1 MFKSLRRALTG
12 TPALFDPAWRQ
23 LLEHDFVQWNLLT
36 NEELER
42 MELLVAKFFHQ
53 TRWEAA
59 NGFELT
65 DGIKVLIAAQAC
77 VLLLGLEIDG
87 YPQLTSVI
95 VHPST
100 VRLHGEYSTGG
111 GIRASGT
118 QSLLGQAHY
127 QGPVVLSWNAAQQG
141 ARFPGSGTNVVY
153 HEFAHQLD
161 MLDGVTDGTPPLGD
175 EAARERWVEVCT
187 AAYDTVRAEGSPVL
201 RPYAGTN
208 PAEFFAVATEVFFS
222 RPLEIREFEPA
233 LYGELRSFYRQ
244 DPAARLD
251 RLSEKLRDPDAERP
265 DSARFLGDLRV
276 SDGDVVRRRAD
287 APISE
292 NDQLSG

>member
-1 MFKSLRRALTG
+1 MFKSLRRALTA
-12 TPALFDPAWRQ
+12 TPVEFDETWRPM
-23 LLEHDFVQWNLLT
+23 LEHDFVHWNLLT
-36 NEELER
+36 TAELER
-42 MELLVAKFFHQ
+42 MELLVAQFFHH
-53 TRWEAA
+53 TRWEPA

-65 DGIKVLIAAQAC
+65 DGIKVLIAAQASM
-77 VLLLGLEIDG
+77 LLLGLEIDD

-100 VRLHGEYSTGG
+100 VRLHGEYSAGG

-118 QSLLGQAHY
+118 QNLLGQAHY

-141 ARFPGSGTNVVY
+141 ARFPGAGMNVVY

-187 AAYDTVRAEGSPVL
+187 TAYDTVRAEGSPVL

-208 PAEFFAVATEVFFS
+208 PAEFFAVATEVFFN
-222 RPLEIREFEPA
+222 RPLEVREHEPA

-251 RLSEKLRDPDAERP
+251 ALRPPDA
-265 DSARFLGDLRV
+265 ANNQV
-276 SDGDVVRRRAD
+276 SG
-287 APISE
+287 
-292 NDQLSG
+292 